1 MTQTLIAILVVL
13 ALSHYAPEFTR
24 VRRFDW
30 LPAWAERARRL
41 LPERSWSGPGLLW
54 AVLGL
59 PLLVVLL
66 VQGLL
71 ANPGV
76 PALLLLLF
84 GAAALFY
91 VWGPRD
97 LDRDVERIAATPPAE
112 QPAQAAT
119 RLAATPPAQP
129 GDAAGMVAA
138 AAQKRWFGPLLWFVI
153 LGAVGAVGYRLLQLA
168 ADGDIE
174 SLTAEQRAAAG
185 RLRDLLDWPVAQL
198 MVLALAVATDFDQV
212 LTTWKARAA
221 AAGGALAIDPGLVPA
236 AARTA
241 VRADLAEAGE
251 SELPPDGEPGSLDA
265 APVLR
270 DALAVIRRVLVV
282 WLSLLALA
290 ALASLLA

>member
-24 VRRFDW
+24 ARRYDW
-30 LPAWAERARRL
+30 LPAWAGRARRMMS
-41 LPERSWSGPGLLW
+41 ERAAAGPGLLW

-59 PLLVVLL
+59 PLLAVLL

-91 VWGPRD
+91 AWGPRD
-97 LDRDVERIAATPPAE
+97 LDRDVERIAAMPPGE
-112 QPAQAAT
+112 QPGQAAA
-119 RLAATPPAQP
+119 RLAAMPLAHP
-129 GDAAGMVAA
+129 GDAAGLVAA

-168 ADGDIE
+168 ADGGIE
-174 SLTAEQRAAAG
+174 SLSPGQRAAAG

-212 LTTWKARAA
+212 LATWKARAA

-251 SELPPDGEPGSLDA
+251 SEQAAADEPGGQDA

>member
-1 MTQTLIAILVVL
+1 MTQTLIAVLVVL

-24 VRRFDW
+24 VRRHDW
-30 LPAWAERARRL
+30 LPPWAERCRGLVPEGAR
-41 LPERSWSGPGLLW
+41 SGPGLLW
-54 AVLGL
+54 AALGL
-59 PLLVVLL
+59 PLLALAL

-76 PALLLLLF
+76 PALLSLLF

-91 VWGPRD
+91 AWGPRD
-97 LDRDVERIAATPPAE
+97 LDRDVERIAAMAPAE
-112 QPAQAAT
+112 QPAQAAA
-119 RLAATPPAQP
+119 RLGPMPLAQS
-129 GDAAGMVAA
+129 GDAAGLVAA
-138 AAQKRWFGPLLWFVI
+138 AAQRRWFGPLLWFVV

-168 ADGDIE
+168 ADGDVE
-174 SLTAEQRAAAG
+174 SLTPAQRAAAG
-185 RLRDLLDWPVAQL
+185 WLRDLVDWPVSHL

-212 LTTWKARAA
+212 LATWKTRTA

-251 SELPPDGEPGSLDA
+251 SELATEGEPGTPDA